1 MILEKTVL
9 MDVLSVRDVLH
20 DAEKAKDKKA
30 PLGVDVTIENFTDEP
45 IDAKEILDDLGDL
58 SKKDQNDLLKVG
70 IDTSEKGRAGTFVQM
85 DQTNIFT
92 SNMMSDSIEIMNI
105 GVALDKYHWL
115 KDYMWQ
121 VVKPDAD
128 KYTAKTAL
136 REEKDGVKSGYFIRS
151 LPNTKEV
158 FPVQSCM
165 FISDEDIMQT
175 AHNII
180 IAEENSELHL
190 ITGCATG
197 DDVSSAMH
205 VGVSEMYLKPG
216 SKITFTMVHN
226 WAEQVEVRPRTG
238 VKLADNATYLNN
250 YILTSPVRSLQSYPT
265 AYCDGVNSRALF
277 QSIQGGKKDSVIDVG
292 SRAILNAPCARS
304 EIISRAISQDESKIY
319 SRGHLAGTV
328 PDVRGHL
335 ECHGLVLSDDSLIYA
350 VPELEAS
357 SSNLEMSHEA
367 AVGKIDED
375 EINYLTAR
383 GISEDEAASMIV
395 RGFLSMDITGL
406 PDELAQE
413 TQKMIDMSLDGM

>member
-1 MILEKTVL
+1 MRNVA
-9 MDVLSVRDVLH
+9 H
-20 DAEKAKDKKA
+20 DAEKAKNKKA
-30 PLGVDVTIENFTDEP
+30 PLGADVTIENFTDE
-45 IDAKEILDDLGDL
+45 DVNALDLLDDFGDV
-58 SKKDQNDLLKVG
+58 SKKTKDTLLKVG
-70 IDTSEKGRAGTFVQM
+70 VDTEENERSGSFLQV
-85 DQTNIFT
+85 DQSNIFT
-92 SNMMSDSIEIMNI
+92 NNSISNDVEIMNI
-105 GVALDKYHWL
+105 GIALDKYPWL

-136 REEKDGVKSGYFIRS
+136 REEKDGIKSGYFIRS

-158 FPVQSCM
+158 FPVQACM

-197 DDVSSAMH
+197 DDISSAMH

-238 VKLADNATYLNN
+238 VKLGDNSTYLNN
-250 YILTSPVRSLQSYPT
+250 YILTSPVSTLQSYPT
-265 AYCDGVNSRALF
+265 AYCDGVNSRAVF
-277 QSIQGGKKDSVIDVG
+277 QSIQGGKKDSIIDVG
-292 SRAILNAPCARS
+292 SRVLLNAPGAAG
-304 EIISRAISQDESKIY
+304 EVISRAVSQDESEIY

-328 PDVRGHL
+328 PDVKGHL
-335 ECHGLVLSDDSLIYA
+335 ECHGLVLSDDSMIYA

-357 SSNLEMSHEA
+357 SANLEMSHEA
-367 AVGKIDED
+367 AVGKIDEA
-375 EINYLTAR
+375 EINYLTSR
-383 GISEDEAASMIV
+383 GITEEEAASMIV

-406 PDELAQE
+406 PDELAAE
-413 TQKMIDMSLDGM
+413 TQKMINMSVEGM

>member
-1 MILEKTVL
+1 MRNI
-9 MDVLSVRDVLH
+9 LH

-30 PLGVDVTIENFTDEP
+30 PMGVDVTIENFTDE
-45 IDAKEILDDLGDL
+45 DLNALDVLDDFEDL
-58 SKKDQNDLLKVG
+58 SKKTKDDLLKVG
-70 IDTSEKGRAGTFVQM
+70 VDTEENERAGSFLQV
-85 DQTNIFT
+85 DQSNVFTNNSI
-92 SNMMSDSIEIMNI
+92 SNNIEIMNI
-105 GVALDKYHWL
+105 GIALDKYSWL

-136 REEKDGVKSGYFIRS
+136 REEDDGIKSGYFIRS

-158 FPVQSCM
+158 FPVQACM
-165 FISDEDIMQT
+165 FISDEDVMQT

-197 DDVSSAMH
+197 EDISSAMH

-238 VKLADNATYLNN
+238 IKLGDNSTYLNN
-250 YILTSPVRSLQSYPT
+250 YILTSPVNSLQSYPT
-265 AYCDGVNSRALF
+265 AYCDGVNSRAVF
-277 QSIQGGKKDSVIDVG
+277 QSIQAGKKDSIIDVG
-292 SRAILNAPCARS
+292 SRVLLNGAGSAG
-304 EIISRAISQDESKIY
+304 EVISRAVSQDESKIY

-328 PDVRGHL
+328 PDVKGHL
-335 ECHGLVLSDDSLIYA
+335 ECHGLVLSDNSMIYA

-357 SSNLEMSHEA
+357 STNLEMSHEA
-367 AVGKIDED
+367 AVGKIDEE
-375 EINYLTAR
+375 EINYLTSR
-383 GISEDEAASMIV
+383 GISEEEAASMIV
-395 RGFLSMDITGL
+395 RGFLSIDITGL
-406 PDELAQE
+406 PEELTNT
-413 TQKMIDMSLDGM
+413 TQKMIDMSVEGM